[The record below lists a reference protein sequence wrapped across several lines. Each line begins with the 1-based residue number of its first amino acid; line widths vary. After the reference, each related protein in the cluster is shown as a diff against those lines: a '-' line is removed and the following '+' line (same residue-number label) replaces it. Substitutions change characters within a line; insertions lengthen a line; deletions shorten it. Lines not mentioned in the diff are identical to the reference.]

1 MVYQT
6 NKRVS
11 TNYKKMRNLRTIAI
25 LILLIFLSKF
35 CIAEEI
41 HEDWIKMD
49 SAFIKQV
56 EKSFKLNPLSIE
68 KDLEPWEN
76 SRINLGFGYSLIE
89 HSMGKG
95 YVSIFYTLIYKDKKL
110 VSYVLKPQMPNDS
123 RLIQRYLAFYKG
135 LFDIENFRP
144 KNLYFGYMEM
154 SKPLEAFENN
164 LNFTQQFDY
173 FMTPYSGVIYGDY
186 GGIGNEIL
194 ENREAYNTVKN
205 SINENILFYLLK
217 SINPATRLCAA
228 EFYYSNMETFKQKE
242 LIDRLIEKNFKELP
256 KITTMSGCILYFED
270 AKRVLNLMLSK
281 NK

>member
-1 MVYQT
+1 
-6 NKRVS
+6 
-11 TNYKKMRNLRTIAI
+11 MRNLQTIAI
-25 LILLIFLSKF
+25 LILLIFMSQF
-35 CIAEEI
+35 CGAEEI
-41 HEDWIKMD
+41 HEDWIKQD

-56 EKSFKLNPLSIE
+56 EKSFRLNPLSIG

-95 YVSIFYTLIYKDKKL
+95 YVSIFYTFIYKDKKL

-123 RLIQRYLAFYKG
+123 RLIQRYLSLYKG
-135 LFDIENFRP
+135 LFEIENYRP

-154 SKPLEAFENN
+154 SKPLEGFETN
-164 LNFTQQFDY
+164 LNVSNQLDY

-194 ENREAYNTVKN
+194 ENREAYNTVKD
-205 SINENILFYLLK
+205 SINETILIYLLK

-228 EFYYSNMETFKQKE
+228 EFYYSNEETFKQKE
-242 LIDRLIEKNFKELP
+242 LIDKLIEKNFKELP
-256 KITTMSGCILYFED
+256 EIETMSGCIKYIED
-270 AKRVLNLMLSK
+270 AKKVLTLMLGEYK
-281 NK
+281 